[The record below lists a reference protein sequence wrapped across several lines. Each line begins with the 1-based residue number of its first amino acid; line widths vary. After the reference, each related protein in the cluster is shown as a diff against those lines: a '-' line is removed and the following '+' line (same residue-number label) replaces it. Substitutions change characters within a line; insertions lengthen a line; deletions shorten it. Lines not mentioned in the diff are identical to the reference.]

1 MEPKQPPT
9 KVSPKNPPSRYRWP
23 ILLVLLTLLVRLPAI
38 VHPKPIDDEGGY
50 AVIANELLHGRS
62 LYIDVV
68 ERKPPLLFWTYAAIF
83 KIFGVYRWPPLHLA
97 ATAWILLTMWGL
109 YAVAKTLFDRNTGL
123 AAALFYTIAITPSLS
138 QNLAFNGEVMMN
150 LPIVWAYWA
159 AFRQSTARYRPE
171 LILSG
176 VLLCCA
182 FFIKQPAA
190 VAAIPLGIYLLLP
203 SYRAGRRLNVFHS
216 FAQACILTVSYFT
229 TLAAFV
235 LILHHQG
242 ILEAT
247 YYWIVSDH
255 DLYHGPTD
263 SIFWQLLILN
273 TLGYLAAWHPLVIV
287 GCVSLWQ
294 CCSRGPHYWQSSR
307 PEYIALLLLLVF
319 SFIGVSASGRFY
331 SHYYIQ
337 LLPAMTLLG
346 APVLSAIWTGKAR
359 YRFFLLRPRVLRGL
373 LAFTTVA
380 FLAINTFYLWQY
392 RPENE
397 LVGYLRRH
405 SSPQDKVFFWGR
417 DDNLYAEAERRP
429 ASRYIHY
436 YPLTGY
442 IWGSP
447 LKDDPNFD
455 TGDRI
460 HPGAW
465 DALKA
470 EFSHSPPA
478 FIIDADPGTPA
489 KKYPPDRFPYL
500 HQLLTNDYQE
510 VFACD
515 AGKVYKRTDSK

>member
-1 MEPKQPPT
+1 MESGLPHTQVP
-9 KVSPKNPPSRYRWP
+9 PKNLLSRYKWP
-23 ILLVLLTLLVRLPAI
+23 ILLVLLTLLIRLPAI

-50 AVIANELLHGRS
+50 AVIANELLYGRS
-62 LYIDVV
+62 LYVDVI
-68 ERKPPLLFWTYAAIF
+68 ERKPPLLFWIYAAIF
-83 KIFGVYRWPPLHLA
+83 KVFGVYRWPLLHLV

-109 YAVAKTLFDRNTGL
+109 HAIGKDLFDRNAGL
-123 AAALFYTIAITPSLS
+123 AAALFYPIAITPSLS

-150 LPIVWAYWA
+150 LPIVWAYWL
-159 AFRQSTARYRPE
+159 AFRQSASRFRPE
-171 LILSG
+171 LIVSG

-190 VAAIPLGIYLLLP
+190 IAAIPLGIYLLLP
-203 SYRAGRRLNVFHS
+203 SYRANRRLNFLHS
-216 FAQACILTVSYFT
+216 CAQAFILTISYFI
-229 TLAAFV
+229 TLGVFA

-247 YYWIVSDH
+247 YYWIVQDH

-263 SIFWQLLILN
+263 PVFWQLAAIN
-273 TLGYLAAWHPLVIV
+273 TIGYMAAWHPLVIAC
-287 GCVSLWQ
+287 GVSLWE
-294 CCSRGPHYWQSSR
+294 CCSRGARYWRSLR
-307 PEYIALLLLLVF
+307 PEYIALLLLLGL

-346 APVLSAIWTGKAR
+346 APAISAIWMGKEK
-359 YRFFLLRPRVLRGL
+359 YRFFLLRPRVLQGL
-373 LAFTTVA
+373 LAFSAVA
-380 FLAINTFYLWQY
+380 FLAINTFYLWHY

-397 LVGYLRRH
+397 LVRYLRQH

-442 IWGSP
+442 LWGSP

-455 TGDRI
+455 TSDRI

-465 DALKA
+465 DTLKA
-470 EFSHSPPA
+470 EFAHSLPA
-478 FIIDADPGTPA
+478 FIIDADPSTPA
-489 KKYPPDRFPYL
+489 KKYPPGRFPYL
-500 HQLLTNDYQE
+500 KQLLENDYQE
-510 VFACD
+510 VFACA
-515 AGKVYKRTDSK
+515 AGKVYKKKDKQ